1 MPSFFIVIGLGT
13 YGIGKMNYPSPLY
26 SQLWYPEPYVVEF
39 VIKPAGIAHR
49 LPVVVPPPERGVGRL
64 AVCADGALP
73 PCG

>member
-13 YGIGKMNYPSPLY
+13 CGKGRMNDQSATN
-26 SQLWYPEPYVVEF
+26 QLAFLKPYVVEF
-39 VIKPAGIAHR
+39 VVKPAGVAHR
-49 LPVVVPPPERGVGRL
+49 LPVVVPPPEGGVGRL